1 MEWENKLREV
11 FEEIIWQI
19 PERVGV
25 IFSGG
30 VDSSFLAYLI
40 NMHDKDVHL
49 YTAGSKDSHDKRW
62 AEKAAV
68 LLGLPIKFIEPDAEE
83 IRKAI
88 KEIKDI
94 ESGTDA
100 LSILIDLP
108 LYFVCKYSLNPVL
121 VSGQGSDEL
130 FLGYK
135 KYESKNT
142 SEIDLKKLLQRDI
155 IRESKIAERF
165 NKKIIF
171 PYLDIELISLANSI
185 PYEFK
190 IKDGIHKYI
199 LRNTALRLGLNPE
212 IAWKPKK
219 SAQYS
224 SGFKYFVDIMALNEG
239 KKTYEFI
246 RDL

>member
-1 MEWENKLREV
+1 MEWENKLKEV

-49 YTAGSKDSHDKRW
+49 YTAGSKDSHDKKW

-83 IRKAI
+83 IRNAI
-88 KEIKDI
+88 REIKDI
-94 ESGTDA
+94 EYGIDA

-108 LYFVCKYSLNPVL
+108 LYFVCKYSVNPIL

-135 KYESKNT
+135 KYENKNT
-142 SEIDLKKLLQRDI
+142 SAMDLEKLLHRDI
-155 IRESKIAERF
+155 MRESKIAQRF
-165 NKKIIF
+165 NEKIIF
-171 PYLDIELISLANSI
+171 PYLDISLISLANRI
-185 PYEFK
+185 PDEFK

-199 LRNTALRLGLNPE
+199 LRNTALDLGLNPE
-212 IAWKPKK
+212 IALKPKK

-224 SGFKYFVDIMALNEG
+224 SGFKYIVDRMALNEG
-239 KKTYEFI
+239 KRTYEFI